1 MGVVLGGFQS
11 PDLGIPEET
20 GGLCMERFGC
30 AESPAGAESVSAR
43 KNLPAQ
49 KRFPA
54 WARLPALWHSFGGV

>member
-11 PDLGIPEET
+11 PGGRTWDSRRD
-20 GGLCMERFGC
+20 GGLCVERSGC
-30 AESPAGAESVSAR
+30 AESVSAR